1 MNHGEVKR
9 SKIFVEWEVLQ
20 IIVDVEKESIF
31 EILWWF
37 NIGYPVKFIYNK
49 NSLLSF
55 KKYTYLR

>member
-49 NSLLSF
+49 KQFIDFL
-55 KKYTYLR
+55 KIYLP